1 MKKKILIISIILTLF
16 FLIVA
21 TVFFFLM
28 KNSESSNS
36 RSNPDEYD
44 TSQVVEKI
52 DFLKLN
58 TYDEI
63 KQYADEYPIY
73 IQSSDDNTMFGI
85 GELYIEESPV
95 NLFYQL
101 NENGSMHRYDGSYSY
116 ELKETSAEDVTY
128 VIKCFNNIISDFF
141 LVENFGHV
149 FYGEDGAPITTFD
162 EQIYVEF
169 FEGKVTYG
177 LSIIDESNTYWYVTA
192 MVTDKEYIN
201 FEFFRCFDLS
211 TYSDDSPNLD
221 LRIKDE
227 TGE

>member
-16 FLIVA
+16 FMIVA

-28 KNSESSNS
+28 KNTEPSNS
-36 RSNPDEYD
+36 KSNPDEYD
-44 TSQVVEKI
+44 TSQVVEEL

-85 GELYIEESPV
+85 GELYIEDRPV
-95 NLFYQL
+95 TLFYQL
-101 NENGSMHRYDGSYSY
+101 NENGSINRFDGSYSY
-116 ELKETSAEDVTY
+116 ELKETFAEDVSYT
-128 VIKCFNNIISDFF
+128 IKCFNNIISDFF
-141 LVENFGHV
+141 LVENFGHA
-149 FYGEDGAPITTFD
+149 FYGENGAPITSFNEKIYD
-162 EQIYVEF
+162 EVL
-169 FEGKVTYG
+169 EGKATYG

-192 MVTDKEYIN
+192 TVVDKKCMN

-211 TYSDDSPNLD
+211 TYNDDSPNLD